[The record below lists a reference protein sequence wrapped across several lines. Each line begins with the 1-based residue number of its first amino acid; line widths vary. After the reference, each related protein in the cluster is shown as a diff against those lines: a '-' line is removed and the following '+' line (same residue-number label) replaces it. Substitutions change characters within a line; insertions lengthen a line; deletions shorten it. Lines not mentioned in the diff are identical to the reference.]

1 MEDMVDIL
9 YMVGNIDMEDNVN
22 MVDSI
27 DMVNKQKNFGYLQL
41 LVGT

>member
-1 MEDMVDIL
+1 MEDMVGIL
-9 YMVGNIDMEDNVN
+9 DMVVNIDMEDNVN

-27 DMVNKQKNFGYLQL
+27 DILNMQKNFGYLQF

>member
-9 YMVGNIDMEDNVN
+9 DMVGNIDMEDNVN